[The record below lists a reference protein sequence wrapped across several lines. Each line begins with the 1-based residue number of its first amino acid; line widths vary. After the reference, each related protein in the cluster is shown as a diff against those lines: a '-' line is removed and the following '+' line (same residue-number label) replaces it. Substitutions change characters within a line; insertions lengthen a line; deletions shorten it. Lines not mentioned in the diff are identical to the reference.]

1 MFLIRDLVSPRTW
14 LAFTHHLAGW
24 VVGVVFFLIVAFGI
38 AIGLGSLPLA
48 LAGLPVL
55 GLTLRCADWLAAEE
69 RARFA
74 VLLGVRIPAWPAD
87 PRRGYRWLLVPRRAT
102 LTGRQTWGTVGYGLL
117 EVVVAT
123 VNLVLCLAV
132 WAFGLVMVT
141 LPLYSGLLPGGSA
154 TIGGTALRGPL
165 WLAASV
171 AAGVLVLLAAPQ
183 LTRGLAV
190 ADAAFARRLLAPP
203 RDLAARVTELERSRE
218 RVVDAAE
225 AERRRIERDLHD
237 GAQQR
242 LVALAMELGRAKT
255 KFADDVDAARD
266 LVDQA
271 HAEAKAA
278 LTELRNLVRG
288 VHPPVLTDRGLDAA
302 LSGLAALCPVPVDVQ
317 VDVPVRPKAG
327 RRGGRVLRRRRG
339 AHERREA
346 LPRQPRDR
354 GRGGARLSGH
364 AQRGDQRRRHRR
376 GRRGRRGPGRP
387 GRPGSRCRRHPVG
400 RVPVRRPD
408 DHLGGAAMRV
418 AIAEDSVLL
427 REGLTRLLA
436 EAGHEVVA
444 TAGDA
449 EGFLRAVA
457 ASKPDACVVDVR
469 MPPTFTD
476 EGLRAALVVRDRWPD
491 IGVLVLSQW
500 VEERYATELIAGRP
514 HGVGYLLKDRVAD
527 VTEFLDA
534 LRRVA
539 EGGSALDPEVVAQ
552 LLARSR
558 HPLGDLTP
566 REREVLALM
575 AEGRSNSAIAESLV
589 VGSGAVEKHINNIFT
604 KLGLAPGE
612 RDHRRVLA
620 VLRYLGTG

>member
-24 VVGVVFFLIVAFGI
+24 VVAVVFFLIVGFGI

-123 VNLVLCLAV
+123 VNVVLCLAV
-132 WAFGLVMVT
+132 WAVGLVMVT

-171 AAGVLVLLAAPQ
+171 AGGVLVLLAAPQ

-190 ADAAFARRLLAPP
+190 ADAALARRLLAPP
-203 RDLAARVTELERSRE
+203 SDLAARVNELERSRE

-302 LSGLAALCPVPVDVQ
+302 LSGLAALSPVPVDVQ
-317 VDVPVRPKAG
+317 VDVPVRPRAA
-327 RRGGRVLRRRRG
+327 VE
-339 AHERREA
+339 AVAYFVVAEA
-346 LPRQPRDR
+346 LTNMAKHSRAQHATVIVEGHGYPGTLNVVITDD
-354 GRGGARLSGH
+354 GIGGADAGSAGLAGLADRVSGVD
-364 AQRGDQRRRHRR
+364 GT
-376 GRRGRRGPGRP
+376 
-387 GRPGSRCRRHPVG
+387 PVG

-408 DHLGGAAMRV
+408 GHLGGAAMRV

-444 TAGDA
+444 AAGDA
-449 EGFLRAVA
+449 ESFLRAVA
-457 ASKPDACVVDVR
+457 ASKPDVCVVDVR

-476 EGLRAALVVRDRWPD
+476 EGLRAALVVRERWPD

-500 VEERYATELIAGRP
+500 VEERYATELIADRP

-539 EGGSALDPEVVAQ
+539 RAA
-552 LLARSR
+552 ARSTR
-558 HPLGDLTP
+558 
-566 REREVLALM
+566 
-575 AEGRSNSAIAESLV
+575 RSSRSCSPAAGTRSA
-589 VGSGAVEKHINNIFT
+589 T
-604 KLGLAPGE
+604 
-612 RDHRRVLA
+612 
-620 VLRYLGTG
+620 